1 MTIISFEELINK
13 CKSENKK
20 IYEIA
25 LEEESIMQGDNFDV
39 IKIKI
44 LETLIAMKD
53 AIKNGADEIDMVI
66 NIGMLKE
73 KKYDDILN
81 EIKNRMMKS
90 YLPKGLKSNYDKYP
104 VVQVAGHQDDCIC
117 GWDRIVREL
126 KGKLPEN
133 SVLAVECYQGVL
145 EDEVAEALV
154 KGLGDV
160 DLYRT
165 GDFMKSEKELYAI
178 LGEDIT
184 DDRIF
189 GFITRRTMDVYF
201 DEDKVAAAREKIRE
215 SAHAR
220 PQVVL
225 GVGAS
230 YVCREWGL
238 LAYLDMARWEI
249 QQRFRKNLVSNVGF
263 ANRNENAGL
272 KYKQGFFVD
281 WRICD
286 RWKKHIIRKVDWFV
300 DTNTPGEPK
309 MIPSAAFFAMRAPL

>member
-1 MTIISFEELINK
+1 
-13 CKSENKK
+13 
-20 IYEIA
+20 
-25 LEEESIMQGDNFDV
+25 
-39 IKIKI
+39 
-44 LETLIAMKD
+44 
-53 AIKNGADEIDMVI
+53 
-66 NIGMLKE
+66 
-73 KKYDDILN
+73 
-81 EIKNRMMKS
+81 MKS

-133 SVLAVECYQGVL
+133 SVLAVECYQGVF

-230 YVCREWGL
+230 YVCLEWGL

-286 RWKKHIIRKVDWFV
+286 RWKKKIIRKVDYFI
-300 DTNTPGEPK
+300 DTNAAGDYFAAGFLYGHVRGCSLETCGRIGAELSGNIIQVVGTKLEPEVWDEIK
-309 MIPSAAFFAMRAPL
+309 LNIKAILSE